1 MYDLEL
7 SAKGVTVKLNAAF
20 IGEDLLVWLS
30 GGVAHIGAV
39 ALAVPRPGLGNGD
52 KISADASIMTVGG
65 HKEDLL
71 ARKIA
76 LALAAKLNAKVCVSA
91 GLHWDA
97 ATPARIETAKELCGR
112 LAKTLLMHIAKD
124 KEAQGQKA
132 APGETAEKA
141 ESRPAEAAAVQPE
154 PVKPAAP
161 AVAAPTPPP
170 RPANPAQRPA
180 APTPRPAPA
189 AARPVARPGQP
200 PPAARPAPAAKPA
213 PPPRPPVKN
222 ADGSVT
228 TPEGVIIDDIDDA
241 KTTAPAAPRPG
252 QPAVAARPAAGQTR
266 DAQGRP
272 VSVRQAVNATLKKPL
287 LGNKQ

>member
-39 ALAVPRPGLGNGD
+39 ALAVPRQGLRDGD
-52 KISADASIMTVGG
+52 KVSADASIMTVGG

-76 LALAAKLNAKVCVSA
+76 LALAAKLNVKVCVSA

-97 ATPARIETAKELCGR
+97 ATPARIEMAKELCGR

-124 KEAQGQKA
+124 KEGQSRKSESE
-132 APGETAEKA
+132 ETAEKA
-141 ESRPAEAAAVQPE
+141 EAPLVEEAMAKTE
-154 PVKPAAP
+154 PVKPPTATAAT
-161 AVAAPTPPP
+161 AT
-170 RPANPAQRPA
+170 PAQRPA
-180 APTPRPAPA
+180 SAKP
-189 AARPVARPGQP
+189 
-200 PPAARPAPAAKPA
+200 ARPAP
-213 PPPRPPVKN
+213 
-222 ADGSVT
+222 
-228 TPEGVIIDDIDDA
+228 
-241 KTTAPAAPRPG
+241 
-252 QPAVAARPAAGQTR
+252 GQTR

-287 LGNKQ
+287 LNKQ